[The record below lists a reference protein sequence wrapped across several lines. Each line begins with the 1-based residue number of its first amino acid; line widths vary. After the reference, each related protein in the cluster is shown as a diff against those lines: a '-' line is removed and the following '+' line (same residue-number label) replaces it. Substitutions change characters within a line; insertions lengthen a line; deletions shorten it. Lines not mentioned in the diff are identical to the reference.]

1 MKANILIIDD
11 IGKNI
16 QVLASILGQSD
27 FAVSYALSGQ
37 QALDVVMEEEFDC
50 ILLDIM
56 MPGMDGL
63 EVCRRIKDQPGK
75 KNIPIIFL
83 TARTEKADI
92 ISGFEAGAVDYL
104 TKPFNAIELLARVNT
119 HVQLKK
125 IRDLL
130 EKTNLELAAK
140 NEHLEK
146 LNAELQETLKKLE
159 TLEGIIPICSF
170 CKKIRDDQGYW
181 DQVDSYISKHTR
193 ALFSH
198 GLCPEC
204 LKKHYP
210 DL

>member
-37 QALDVVMEEEFDC
+37 QALDVVVEEDFDC

-63 EVCRRIKDQPGK
+63 EVCRRMKNLPGK
-75 KNIPIIFL
+75 ENIPIIFL
-83 TARTEKADI
+83 TARTDKADI
-92 ISGFEAGAVDYL
+92 INGFKAGAVDYL

-181 DQVDSYISKHTR
+181 NQVDSYISKHSR